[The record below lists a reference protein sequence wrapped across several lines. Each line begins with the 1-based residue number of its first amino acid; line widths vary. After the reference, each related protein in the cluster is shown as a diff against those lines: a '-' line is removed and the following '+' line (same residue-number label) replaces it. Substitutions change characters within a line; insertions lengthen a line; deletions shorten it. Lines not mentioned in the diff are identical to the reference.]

1 MDSVLI
7 IGFGGPTDPKMIRPF
22 LDNVLRGRPV
32 PKERYEQVV
41 RQYEM
46 IGGYS
51 PYNENTFRQ
60 AKALGKQ
67 LNSSALPVSI
77 YVGFRNWDPTMKD
90 ALQKMADEG
99 RQSAVGFILAAHRS
113 EASLGRYQQEIEEAR
128 EQVGPKA
135 PEVTYTKAWF
145 DHPLFLDAVAARVRE
160 VLPKEALPPDSNQGE
175 KKGEVVRSALI
186 FTAHSLP
193 QSLADRSP
201 YVEDI
206 RASAQ
211 GVAARLGITD
221 WSLAYQSRSGNPRDP
236 WLEPDINV
244 RIRQKAEEGYRQ
256 VVLVPIGFLCD
267 HVEVL
272 FDLDHQAQNTA
283 QEVGL
288 KFLRAPTV
296 GDHPKFIEMMA
307 ELVGETSAG
316 EKKETSRL

>member
-32 PKERYEQVV
+32 PQERYEQVV
-41 RQYEM
+41 RQYEL
-46 IGGYS
+46 IGGSS

-60 AKALGKQ
+60 AKALGER
-67 LNSSALPVSI
+67 LNQNGTSATV

-90 ALQKMADEG
+90 TLQKMADEG
-99 RQSAVGFILAAHRS
+99 RRSAVGFILAAHRS
-113 EASLGRYQQEIEEAR
+113 EASLGRYQQEIEAAQQE
-128 EQVGPKA
+128 VGAKA
-135 PEVTYTKAWF
+135 PVVTYTKAWYN
-145 DHPLFLDAVAARVRE
+145 HPLFLDAAADRVRE
-160 VLPKEALPPDSNQGE
+160 VLPAGGKEAAG
-175 KKGEVVRSALI
+175 RSALI
-186 FTAHSLP
+186 FTAHSIP

-206 RASAQ
+206 RNSAE
-211 GVAARLGITD
+211 GVAARLGIID
-221 WSLAYQSRSGNPRDP
+221 WSLSYQSRSGNPRDP
-236 WLEPDINV
+236 WLEPDINA
-244 RIRQKAEEGYRQ
+244 RIRQKAEEGYQQ
-256 VVLVPIGFLCD
+256 VVIVPIGFLSD

-283 QEVGL
+283 QEAGM

-307 ELVGETSAG
+307 ELVRETSAG
-316 EKKETSRL
+316 GKKEASRS